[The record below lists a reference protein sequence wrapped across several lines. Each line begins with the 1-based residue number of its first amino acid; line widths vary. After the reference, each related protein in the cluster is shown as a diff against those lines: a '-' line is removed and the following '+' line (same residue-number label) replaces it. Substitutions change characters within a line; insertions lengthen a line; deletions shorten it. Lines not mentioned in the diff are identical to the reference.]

1 MRTRFARRTPG
12 MALAVATVAGVA
24 GTLAWSPLPAQAAPA
39 DTVLGPGYTIPDSDG
54 NAGTSHIGAYGP
66 PGPAVHGDI
75 ETYCADPERKGPA
88 DAGGYSAPRPVT
100 PWTSSV
106 TGKAV
111 PTERLAQA
119 AYVIGK
125 YGQTRDNAQ
134 AAAVDAV
141 VYEYLA
147 DGTYALDGARGKQRL
162 AYPVVSPTA
171 RILAQ
176 GYIAEAQ
183 RLAGPYTLTIIPSVK
198 TTTAGTK
205 VTVAVK
211 VTTSA
216 GSPVPKV
223 TVALAE
229 SGSGTASGTVTTGTS
244 GTAQWEFTAKTEGTA
259 SVTAKADGLPA
270 TDLQVLTPKNPA
282 AQRML
287 FGGGTTRAQDSATV
301 TVGEATGGV
310 TIRKEDPE
318 GTRMVGAAFQ
328 LLDKDGQ
335 KVTEGKTDAQG
346 VLAFDKL
353 PAGTYRLRETS
364 SGSPVHDLVPE
375 QTITITPGRT
385 AQANPVDLVDPFKK
399 ADLSVQKLDKNTG
412 KALAGAVIAIRADE
426 TDKTGK
432 HAPGKIVTTLT
443 TGTNGT
449 AEADLDVTL
458 KAGTRYWAAETKA
471 PDGYQL
477 DTTPV
482 AFTAKPGA
490 EVTVTLTDQPTPTV
504 PPTTPPPSPSTP
516 PTTPPAPPTAH
527 PSTPP
532 APPSTPPS
540 GSLAHTG
547 ADTTPWLIAGA
558 TALLTGGCGLYLF
571 SRRRRTNDTTS

>member
-1 MRTRFARRTPG
+1 MHARTVRGALRI
-12 MALAVATVAGVA
+12 LAVATAAGVA
-24 GTLAWSPLPAQAAPA
+24 GTLAWTPAQAAPA
-39 DTVLGPGYTIPDSDG
+39 PVSLGPGYTIPDSEG
-54 NAGTSHIGAYGP
+54 NADASHIGAYGP
-66 PGPAVHGDI
+66 PGPAVHGDT

-88 DAGGYSAPRPVT
+88 DAGGYGAPRPVSS
-100 PWTSSV
+100 WTSSV
-106 TGKAV
+106 TGKTV
-111 PTERLAQA
+111 PKERLAQA

-125 YGQTRDNAQ
+125 YGQTHDNAQ

-147 DGTYALDGARGKQRL
+147 GGTYALDGARGKQRL

-171 RILAQ
+171 RTLAQ
-176 GYIAEAQ
+176 GYIAEAK
-183 RLAGPYTLTIIPSVK
+183 RLAGPYTLTITPSVT

-211 VTTSA
+211 VATSA
-216 GSPVPKV
+216 GAPVPKV

-229 SGSGTASGTVTTGTS
+229 SGSGTASGKVTTSAS
-244 GTAQWEFTAKTEGTA
+244 GTAQWEFTAKTAGTA

-287 FGGGTTRAQDSATV
+287 VAGGTTSAEDSATV
-301 TVGEATGGV
+301 TVDEATGGV
-310 TIRKEDPE
+310 TIRKKDPE
-318 GTRMVGAAFQ
+318 GSRLVGAAFE
-328 LLDKDGQ
+328 LLDKDGK
-335 KVTEGKTDAQG
+335 KVDAGTTDEHG
-346 VLAFDKL
+346 VLAFDQL
-353 PAGTYRLRETS
+353 QAGTYRLRETS

-375 QTITITPGRT
+375 QTITITAGRT
-385 AQANPVDLVDPFKK
+385 AQANPLDVIDLFKK
-399 ADLSVQKLDKNTG
+399 ADLSVKKIDKNTG
-412 KALAGAVIAIRADE
+412 RALAGAVIAIQADE

-432 HAPGKIVTTLT
+432 HVPGKVVTTLT

-449 AEADLDVTL
+449 AEADLDVL
-458 KAGTRYWAAETKA
+458 IKAGTRYWAAETKA

-490 EVTVTLTDQPTPTV
+490 DVTVTLADQPV
-504 PPTTPPPSPSTP
+504 PTTPPPSPSTP
-516 PTTPPAPPTAH
+516 PPAPPTTPPAPPTTPPTA

-532 APPSTPPS
+532 APPS

-558 TALLTGGCGLYLF
+558 TALLASGSGLYLF
-571 SRRRRTNDTTS
+571 SRRRRTSDTAS

>member
-1 MRTRFARRTPG
+1 MRLRSARPVH
-12 MALAVATVAGVA
+12 LAVAVAACAA
-24 GTLAWSPLPAQAAPA
+24 GTLLAAPA
-39 DTVLGPGYTIPDSDG
+39 TAAPSAGEILGPGYTIPDSEG
-54 NAGTSHIGAYGP
+54 HAASSHIGAYGP
-66 PGPAVHGDI
+66 PGPAVHGNT

-100 PWTSSV
+100 SWTSSV
-106 TGKAV
+106 TGKTV
-111 PTERLAQA
+111 PKERLAQA

-125 YGQTRDNAQ
+125 YGQTRENAQ

-147 DGTYALDGARGKQRL
+147 GGTYALDGARGKQRL

-171 RILAQ
+171 RTLAQ

-183 RLAGPYTLTIIPSVK
+183 RLAGPYTLTITPSVK

-211 VTTSA
+211 VATSA
-216 GSPVPKV
+216 GAPVPMV

-229 SGSGTASGTVTTGTS
+229 SGSGTASGKVTTSVS
-244 GTAQWEFTAKTEGTA
+244 GTAQWGFTAKTAGTA

-287 FGGGTTRAQDSATV
+287 LAGGTTNAEDSATV
-301 TVGEATGGV
+301 TVDAATGGV
-310 TIRKEDPE
+310 TIRKKDPE
-318 GTRMVGAAFQ
+318 GSRLVGAAFE
-328 LLDKDGQ
+328 LLDKDGK
-335 KVTEGKTDAQG
+335 KVAAGKTDEQG
-346 VLAFDKL
+346 ILAFDQL
-353 PAGTYRLRETS
+353 RAGTYRLRETS

-375 QTITITPGRT
+375 QTITITAGRT
-385 AQANPVDLVDPFKK
+385 AQANPIYLIDPFKK
-399 ADLSVQKLDKNTG
+399 ADLEVKKIDKNTG
-412 KALAGAVIAIRADE
+412 KLLAGAVIAIRADA

-432 HAPGKIVTTLT
+432 HMPGKVVTTLT

-458 KAGTRYWAAETKA
+458 KAGTRYWAAETKP

-490 EVTVTLTDQPTPTV
+490 DVAVTLADHPV
-504 PPTTPPPSPSTP
+504 PSTPPPSPSTP
-516 PTTPPAPPTAH
+516 PPA
-527 PSTPP
+527 PP
-532 APPSTPPS
+532 APPSTPPTPPS

-547 ADTTPWLIAGA
+547 ANTTPWLIAGA
-558 TALLTGGCGLYLF
+558 SGLLAAGGGLYVL
-571 SRRRRTNDTTS
+571 SRRRRTDTADS

>member
-1 MRTRFARRTPG
+1 MHARTARGALRT
-12 MALAVATVAGVA
+12 LAVATAAGVA
-24 GTLAWSPLPAQAAPA
+24 GTLAWTPAQAAPA
-39 DTVLGPGYTIPDSDG
+39 PISLGPGYTIPDSEG
-54 NAGTSHIGAYGP
+54 NANASHVGAYGP
-66 PGPAVHGDI
+66 PGPAVHGDV

-88 DAGGYSAPRPVT
+88 DAGGYGAPRPVT
-100 PWTSSV
+100 SWTSSV
-106 TGKAV
+106 TGKTV
-111 PTERLAQA
+111 PKERLAQA

-134 AAAVDAV
+134 SAAVDAV

-147 DGTYALDGARGKQRL
+147 GGTYALDGARGKQRL

-171 RILAQ
+171 RTLAQ
-176 GYIAEAQ
+176 GYIAEAK
-183 RLAGPYTLTIIPSVK
+183 RLAGPYTLTITPSVK

-211 VTTSA
+211 VATSA
-216 GSPVPKV
+216 GAPVPRV

-229 SGSGTASGTVTTGTS
+229 SGSGTASGKVTTSAS
-244 GTAQWEFTAKTEGTA
+244 GTAEWSFTAKTAGTA

-287 FGGGTTRAQDSATV
+287 LAGGTTSVKDSATV
-301 TVGEATGGV
+301 TVNEATGGV
-310 TIRKEDPE
+310 TIRKKDPE
-318 GTRMVGAAFQ
+318 GSRLVGAVFE
-328 LLDKDGQ
+328 LLDKDGK
-335 KVTEGKTDAQG
+335 KVAAGKTDAQG
-346 VLAFDKL
+346 VLAFDQL
-353 PAGTYRLRETS
+353 RAGTYRLRETS
-364 SGSPVHDLVPE
+364 SGSPVHDLMPE
-375 QTITITPGRT
+375 QTITITAGRT
-385 AQANPVDLVDPFKK
+385 AQANPIDLIDPFKK
-399 ADLSVQKLDKNTG
+399 ADLSVKKIDKNTG
-412 KALAGAVIAIRADE
+412 KLLAGAVIAIRADE

-432 HAPGKIVTTLT
+432 HIPSKVVTTLT

-458 KAGTRYWAAETKA
+458 KTGTRYWATETTA

-490 EVTVTLTDQPTPTV
+490 AVAVTLADQPV
-504 PPTTPPPSPSTP
+504 PTTPPPSPSTP
-516 PTTPPAPPTAH
+516 PPAPPTTPPAPPT
-527 PSTPP
+527 TPP
-532 APPSTPPS
+532 APPSTPPAPPS

-558 TALLTGGCGLYLF
+558 TALLAGGSSLYLF
-571 SRRRRTNDTTS
+571 SRRRRTSDEAS

>member
-1 MRTRFARRTPG
+1 MHARTVRGALRT
-12 MALAVATVAGVA
+12 LAVATAAGVA
-24 GTLAWSPLPAQAAPA
+24 GTLAWTPAQAVPAP
-39 DTVLGPGYTIPDSDG
+39 VSLGPGYTIPDSEGHAD
-54 NAGTSHIGAYGP
+54 ASHIGAYGP
-66 PGPAVHGDI
+66 PGPAVHGDT

-88 DAGGYSAPRPVT
+88 DASGYSAPRPVT
-100 PWTSSV
+100 SWTSSV

-111 PTERLAQA
+111 PTEHLAQA

-125 YGQTRDNAQ
+125 YGQTYDDAQ

-147 DGTYALDGARGKQRL
+147 GGTYALDGARGKQRL

-171 RILAQ
+171 RTLAQ
-176 GYIAEAQ
+176 GYLAEAK
-183 RLAGPYTLTIIPSVK
+183 RLAGPYTLTITPSVK

-205 VTVAVK
+205 VSVAVK

-216 GSPVPKV
+216 GAPVPNV
-223 TVALAE
+223 SVALAE
-229 SGSGTASGTVTTGTS
+229 SGSGSASGKVTTSVS
-244 GTAQWEFTAKTEGTA
+244 GTARWEFTAKTAGTA

-287 FGGGTTRAQDSATV
+287 LAGGTTSVTDSATV

-310 TIRKEDPE
+310 TIRKKDPE
-318 GTRMVGAAFQ
+318 GSRLVGAAFE
-328 LLDKDGQ
+328 LLDEDGK
-335 KVTEGKTDAQG
+335 KVAAGRTDEHG
-346 VLAFDKL
+346 VLAFDQL
-353 PAGTYRLRETS
+353 RAGTYRLRETS

-375 QTITITPGRT
+375 QAITITAGRT
-385 AQANPVDLVDPFKK
+385 AQANPLDVIDPFKK
-399 ADLSVQKLDKNTG
+399 ADLWVKKIDKNTG
-412 KALAGAVIAIRADE
+412 RALAGAVITIRADE

-432 HAPGKIVTTLT
+432 HIPGKVVTTLT
-443 TGTNGT
+443 TSTNGT
-449 AEADLDVTL
+449 AETDLGVTL
-458 KAGTRYWAAETKA
+458 KAGSRYWAAETKA

-490 EVTVTLTDQPTPTV
+490 DVTVTLADQPV
-504 PPTTPPPSPSTP
+504 PTTPPPSPSTP
-516 PTTPPAPPTAH
+516 PPAPPTTPPAPPTTPPAA

-532 APPSTPPS
+532 APPS

-558 TALLTGGCGLYLF
+558 TALLASGSGLYLF
-571 SRRRRTNDTTS
+571 SRRRRTSDTAS